1 MIYVDINGSWGPA
14 DELEVID
21 DCVWTMEDY
30 EEMSMWTDSMV
41 VNYSETHEGMTP
53 TEWIQETNKGEKK

>member
-14 DELEVID
+14 DELETID
-21 DCVWTMEDY
+21 DSTWTHKDY

-41 VNYSETHEGMTP
+41 VGYSETHNGMTP
-53 TEWIQETNKGEKK
+53 TEWVQQTETGEKK